1 MSRVSI
7 SPILF
12 GGAVCTHM
20 NADVKFVSFVEIS
33 LIVLT
38 VQFEFLLE
46 SIDTISRFLFDTKTC
61 GRFLFDTK
69 HVVSL

>member
-1 MSRVSI
+1 
-7 SPILF
+7 
-12 GGAVCTHM
+12 M
-20 NADVKFVSFVEIS
+20 NVDIKFVRFAEIS

-46 SIDTISRFLFDTKTC
+46 SVDAISRFLFDTKTC